1 MCRTSV
7 CVAGYTRVVSNRD
20 ALLEG
25 AKRCL
30 REKGYARTTA
40 RDLVAASGTNLSSI
54 GYHFGSKEALLA
66 EAFDEVFVE
75 WTGQLTAA
83 ALDDP
88 AANALERLVA
98 SWKALL
104 DTLPKHQNLMLAYVE
119 SVGPTVRSEALRKQL
134 AEHYDRVRL
143 EVADTVKQSL
153 GEDATA
159 AGADPEVI
167 ASLLIAIADGFMIQF
182 LVDPTRFPTG
192 DQLAGALS
200 AALTAML
207 APFTA
212 ATATS

>member
-1 MCRTSV
+1 VR
-7 CVAGYTRVVSNRD
+7 ARYTLVVSNRD

-30 REKGYARTTA
+30 RERGYARTTA

-88 AANALERLVA
+88 AANALERVVV
-98 SWKALL
+98 SWKAML
-104 DTLPKHQNLMLAYVE
+104 DTLPEHESLMLAFVE
-119 SVGPTVRSEALRKQL
+119 SIGPTVRSAALRRQL
-134 AEHYDRVRL
+134 AEHYERVRL
-143 EVADTVKQSL
+143 EVADTVKLSL
-153 GEDATA
+153 GEAAIA
-159 AGADPEVI
+159 AGADPEAI
-167 ASLLIAIADGFMIQF
+167 ASFLIAVADGFMIQF
-182 LVDPTRFPTG
+182 LVDPARCPTG
-192 DQLAGALS
+192 DRLASALG

-207 APFTA
+207 SAGARP
-212 ATATS
+212 

>member
-1 MCRTSV
+1 M
-7 CVAGYTRVVSNRD
+7 VSNRD

-30 REKGYARTTA
+30 REQGYARTTA

-88 AANALERLVA
+88 AANALERVVV
-98 SWKALL
+98 SWRALL

-119 SVGPTVRSEALRKQL
+119 SVGPTVRSPALRKQL

-153 GEDATA
+153 GDATA
-159 AGADPEVI
+159 TGADPEVI
-167 ASLLIAIADGFMIQF
+167 ASFLIAVADGFMIQF
-182 LVDPTRFPTG
+182 LVDPARCPTG
-192 DQLAGALS
+192 DQLADALG

-207 APFTA
+207 APFAA
-212 ATATS
+212 ATPAS